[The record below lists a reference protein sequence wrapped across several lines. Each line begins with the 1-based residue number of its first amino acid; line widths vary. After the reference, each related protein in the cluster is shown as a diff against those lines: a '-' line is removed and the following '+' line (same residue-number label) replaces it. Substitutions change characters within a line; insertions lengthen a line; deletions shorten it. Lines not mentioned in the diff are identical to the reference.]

1 MQKHLMLDL
10 ETLGRG
16 DRVHV
21 PVLQVGGAVFSF
33 DPSKEEPID
42 IHEKWSVNFGLD
54 LATKDVVS
62 PAVCPETM
70 KWWKGRPDDVR
81 EAVFFPK
88 NLVESDAFV
97 TYPPP
102 HHAADKMPHMM
113 DRLFTWLGENPKGED
128 RCLTIWSNGVS
139 DFQWLT
145 GLFNRY
151 NMVPPWAYNAP
162 RDYRTL
168 RSLAHAKNGGPLPPR
183 PQIGHSHNGADDAEW
198 QAYML
203 GKYLTVLGISEVP

>member
-1 MQKHLMLDL
+1 MKKHLMLDL

-62 PAVCPETM
+62 PPICPETM
-70 KWWKGRPDDVR
+70 KWWKGQPDDVR
-81 EAVFFPK
+81 EAVFFPT
-88 NLVESDAFV
+88 NYVECSGGKVVIPRDARHYAIQLMETLEGFLQAGP
-97 TYPPP
+97 TYSVRVP
-102 HHAADKMPHMM
+102 
-113 DRLFTWLGENPKGED
+113 
-128 RCLTIWSNGVS
+128 LTIWSNGVS

-151 NMVPPWAYNAP
+151 NMTPPWAYNAP

-198 QAYML
+198 QCYML
-203 GKYLTVLGISEVP
+203 GKYLTVLGLSEVP

>member
-1 MQKHLMLDL
+1 MKKHLMVDV
-10 ETLGRG
+10 ECLGDG
-16 DRVHV
+16 SRVHV

-54 LATKDVVS
+54 LATQDVVS
-62 PAVCPETM
+62 PPVCKKTM
-70 KWWKGRPDDVR
+70 DWWQKQTDATLPM
-81 EAVFFPK
+81 FFPVDHLQHSSAPGVPDGREFSTK
-88 NLVESDAFV
+88 GLVAYVAEWMGASAHKQ
-97 TYPPP
+97 YP
-102 HHAADKMPHMM
+102 
-113 DRLFTWLGENPKGED
+113 
-128 RCLTIWSNGVS
+128 TIWSNGVS

-151 NMVPPWAYNAP
+151 NTVPPWAYNAP

-168 RSLAHAKNGGPLPPR
+168 RNLAQAKHGGPLPPR

>member
-33 DPSKEEPID
+33 DPSKPEPID

-70 KWWKGRPDDVR
+70 KFWKGQPDDVR
-81 EAVFFPK
+81 AAVLFPRDT
-88 NLVESDAFV
+88 LSDNIRAWYDLDERSTAKGLTRVVWDECRAF
-97 TYPPP
+97 
-102 HHAADKMPHMM
+102 
-113 DRLFTWLGENPKGED
+113 GPKATPYA
-128 RCLTIWSNGVS
+128 TIWSNGVS

-151 NMVPPWAYNAP
+151 NMTPPWAYNAT

-203 GKYLTVLGISEVP
+203 GKYLTVLGIGEVP

>member
-1 MQKHLMLDL
+1 M
-10 ETLGRG
+10 
-16 DRVHV
+16 
-21 PVLQVGGAVFSF
+21 
-33 DPSKEEPID
+33 
-42 IHEKWSVNFGLD
+42 
-54 LATKDVVS
+54 
-62 PAVCPETM
+62 
-70 KWWKGRPDDVR
+70 
-81 EAVFFPK
+81 
-88 NLVESDAFV
+88 
-97 TYPPP
+97 
-102 HHAADKMPHMM
+102 
-113 DRLFTWLGENPKGED
+113 
-128 RCLTIWSNGVS
+128 S

-168 RSLAHAKNGGPLPPR
+168 RNLAQAKHGGPLPPR

>member
-1 MQKHLMLDL
+1 MKKHLMVDV
-10 ETLGRG
+10 ECLGDG
-16 DRVHV
+16 SRVHV

-33 DPSKEEPID
+33 DPSKEEPIT

-54 LATKDVVS
+54 LATQDVVS
-62 PAVCPETM
+62 PPICKKTM
-70 KWWKGRPDDVR
+70 DWWKGRPDDVR
-81 EAVFFPK
+81 EAVFFPRASTERT
-88 NLVESDAFV
+88 NPNHVILR
-97 TYPPP
+97 
-102 HHAADKMPHMM
+102 
-113 DRLFTWLGENPKGED
+113 DRTDTAEGSVRRLHLMTSVSS
-128 RCLTIWSNGVS
+128 TVWSNGVS

-168 RSLAHAKNGGPLPPR
+168 RNLAQAKHGGPLPPR